1 MKPWIIIV
9 ERNQGLSPDYYGPFE
24 SSADA
29 VKFYSNAIP
38 DRDNL
43 GEKIQKTIWELKDP
57 DEILSY
63 PITLEIE
70 NV

>member
-1 MKPWIIIV
+1 MKQWIVIAK
-9 ERNQGLSPDYYGPFE
+9 NYSMLDHYGPFE
-24 SSADA
+24 SHVDA
-29 VKFYSNAIP
+29 VKFFKKLP
-38 DRDNL
+38 DEDFWDDVS
-43 GEKIQKTIWELKDP
+43 KSIWELKDP

>member
-9 ERNQGLSPDYYGPFE
+9 ERNRGLPPDYYGPFE

-29 VKFYSNAIP
+29 VKFYSKIP
-38 DRDNL
+38 DEYF
-43 GEKIQKTIWELKDP
+43 GEKLQKTIWELKDP

-63 PITLEIE
+63 PKTLEIE